1 MVIQCLKMVIA
12 RSCYGLLSKIISSFT
27 ALIIFQSLL
36 FSMQLKTEV
45 TDGMTHNELLYCM
58 PHGSTDPTTSDFV
71 STFFSNCIL
80 DHHIL
85 TQL

>member
-45 TDGMTHNELLYCM
+45 TDGMTHNRRTTVLYA
-58 PHGSTDPTTSDFV
+58 SWLTLQLV
-71 STFFSNCIL
+71 SCKVHSSATVF
-80 DHHIL
+80 
-85 TQL
+85 

>member
-1 MVIQCLKMVIA
+1 MVIA